1 MVIQHNI
8 LAHNANRQLGIV
20 SGRKASFTEKLSSG
34 YRINRSA
41 DDAAGLSISEKMRRQ
56 IRGLTQGIANT
67 EDGISLCQ
75 VADGALA
82 EVHEMLQRINELS
95 VQAANGTNSASDRSY
110 IQDEV
115 SALITEID
123 RIGDT
128 TSFNEIKIFK
138 GEDSER
144 HVVTAIGGAV
154 VGGNVSKYDFSKI
167 SMDCALDKGPFDASS
182 EMRDLNIVASDGS
195 DVWELIYGGGYT
207 SISNIRGKYVANG
220 QTKSFLYQFGAS
232 SSATVTD
239 TIGNYQASESNGVK
253 TWSRDL
259 NLQNADGL
267 DLTIRQT
274 AKLNPKEV
282 DSQYFTISYDVI
294 NNSNFSVTYDLLQNI
309 DIAYNNYDFGEN
321 YYLNSGDKVDKF
333 SMYTTNSKYTAMS
346 GNADIHNGIPSDFSV
361 INVDE
366 PLGFT
371 EKIVLNGGDGGTM
384 ADTVVFGP
392 YDSAVFFWSHY
403 DNASDLDNLLGNVTE
418 DKDVSVNLMWH
429 GKILG
434 AGASTRHSYK
444 QGIYDTLKDPNIAS
458 EQLKFDSNALGK
470 MVVYDKKSIWIQSGC
485 DVGDGIILEM
495 EVMNAEVLGMDKL
508 SVLTEDDATE
518 AIDTISYA
526 VGVINKLRSRIGA
539 YQNRLEHTIKNESN
553 IVENTTA
560 SESKIR
566 DTDMA
571 SMMVEYSKAAIL
583 EQVGQSMLAQANQS
597 AQGCLAL
604 LS

>member
-115 SALITEID
+115 SALIVEID

-144 HVVTAIGGAV
+144 HVVTAIGGAAG
-154 VGGNVSKYDFSKI
+154 GGNTSKYDFSKI
-167 SMDCALDKGPFDASS
+167 SMDCALDNGPFDISS
-182 EMRDLNIVASDGS
+182 DMLDLNISASDGS

-207 SISNIRGKYVANG
+207 SISNIRGQYVANG

-267 DLTIRQT
+267 NLTIRQT

-294 NNSNFSVTYDLLQNI
+294 NNSSFSVTYDLLQNI

-333 SMYTTNSKYTAMS
+333 SMYTTNSKYTSMS

-392 YDSAVFFWSHY
+392 FNKGVYFWSYY
-403 DNASDLDNLLGNVTE
+403 DNASDLDNLLGETAYDE
-418 DKDVSVNLMWH
+418 DVSVNLMWH
-429 GKILG
+429 DKTLG

-458 EQLKFDSNALGK
+458 EQIDFASKLSKE
-470 MVVYDKKSIWIQSGC
+470 MIVYDKKSIWIQSGC
-485 DVGDGIILEM
+485 DAGDGIILEM
-495 EVMNAEVLGMDKL
+495 DVMNAEVLGMDGL

-526 VGVINKLRSRIGA
+526 VSVVNKLRSRIGA

-571 SMMVEYSKAAIL
+571 SMMVDYSKSSIL

-597 AQGCLAL
+597 TQGCLAL